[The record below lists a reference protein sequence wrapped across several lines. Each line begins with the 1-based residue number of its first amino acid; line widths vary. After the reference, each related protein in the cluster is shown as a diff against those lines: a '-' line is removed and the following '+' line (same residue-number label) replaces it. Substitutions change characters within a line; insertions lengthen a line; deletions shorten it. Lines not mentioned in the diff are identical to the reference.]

1 MAEEVILKTGDVS
14 VRVMHLAAQ
23 ESTAWHH
30 HSVVDDYF
38 VCLKGCLRVET
49 RDGAPPEV
57 LAPGETCRIVAGR
70 VHRAGNGGNSPAEY
84 LLVQGVGPYDF
95 IREG

>member
-1 MAEEVILKTGDVS
+1 LAEDIILKTADVS
-14 VRVMHLAAQ
+14 VRVMRLAPNEA
-23 ESTAWHH
+23 TAWHH
-30 HSVVDDYF
+30 HSAVDDYF
-38 VCLKGCLRVET
+38 VCLKGFIRVET
-49 RDGAPPEV
+49 RDGGTTET

-70 VHRAGNGGNSPAEY
+70 VHRAGNSGEGPAEY